1 MCFKVTLSF
10 FFLRLSWPLVSSRT
24 RLGRPL
30 LSSWSRWYR
39 TPLLPYPKRNF
50 LLSLKTSS
58 PNGNNEFVLR
68 WYGTSWVINIDKSTL
83 YHIQNIIINLKFSNR
98 IVFDYKIHLNYYDY
112 WVFLVKE
119 KNKVTVQFISFFVK
133 RKYITIF
140 WCPITP
146 SYNACHREYLDV
158 VLNNQR
164 FLVLLWRTTCI
175 WITWYMYL
183 LKINFIQMK
192 NYNIILSVN

>member
-1 MCFKVTLSF
+1 MFQSYTFS

-83 YHIQNIIINLKFSNR
+83 YHIQNIIINLKFSNH

-112 WVFLVKE
+112 WYSLWK
-119 KNKVTVQFISFFVK
+119 KKIKLQFNLFHF
-133 RKYITIF
+133 
-140 WCPITP
+140 
-146 SYNACHREYLDV
+146 
-158 VLNNQR
+158 
-164 FLVLLWRTTCI
+164 
-175 WITWYMYL
+175 L
-183 LKINFIQMK
+183 LKESISQYFGVPLLLHTMLVTE
-192 NYNIILSVN
+192 NI

>member
-1 MCFKVTLSF
+1 MFQSYTFF
-10 FFLRLSWPLVSSRT
+10 FFLRSSWPLVSSRT

-133 RKYITIF
+133 KKVYHNILVSHYSFIQCLSQRIF
-140 WCPITP
+140 RCGSKQSKIF
-146 SYNACHREYLDV
+146 SSIMED
-158 VLNNQR
+158 
-164 FLVLLWRTTCI
+164 
-175 WITWYMYL
+175 YMYL
-183 LKINFIQMK
+183 NNLVHVPVENQFHSNEK
-192 NYNIILSVN
+192 L